1 MPPDD
6 PLGRSGPT
14 LDTFL
19 RVAASPA
26 VGAAPGSAQPCPYGK
41 KCTYGNKC
49 KFFHAERG
57 NVPIKTVT
65 DKLKVE
71 REYIISISIIY
82 ARYLCPNY
90 LENLEIFD
98 FSINRYLQTQEY
110 LH

>member
-6 PLGRSGPT
+6 PLGRNGPT

-19 RVAASPA
+19 RVPASPA
-26 VGAAPGSAQPCPYGK
+26 VGAAPGSAQPCPYGM

-71 REYIISISIIY
+71 REYIISPY
-82 ARYLCPNY
+82 Y

-98 FSINRYLQTQEY
+98 FSINRYPQTPEY